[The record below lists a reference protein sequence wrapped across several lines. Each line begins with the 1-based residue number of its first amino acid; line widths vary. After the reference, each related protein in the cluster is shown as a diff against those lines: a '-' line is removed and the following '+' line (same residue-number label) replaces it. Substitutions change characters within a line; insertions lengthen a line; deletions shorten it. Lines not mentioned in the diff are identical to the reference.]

1 LTPNSLYR
9 VGDSEFSATCGA
21 QGKPKPSIRWLKDG
35 HEIIND
41 PKLYDISTDESEGRN
56 SVFTVQSTLRFLG
69 NSRPEGSQLVPADRG
84 LYSCAFENEV
94 KKAESSMHLR
104 IEREFLVLDIFFW
117 IRMLCPKIL
126 YPSTVILMFLFVKF
140 KIRMHSQK
148 FILYLGYG
156 NLFHYM

>member
-1 LTPNSLYR
+1 VIHGLTRSSHYR

-35 HEIIND
+35 HEIISD
-41 PKLYDISTDESEGRN
+41 PKLYDISTDESESRN

-69 NSRPEGSQLVPADRG
+69 HSRPEGNQLMPADRG

-104 IEREFLVLDIFFW
+104 IERESLKLVTLLLK
-117 IRMLCPKIL
+117 RNCTQSLSCSNSAL
-126 YPSTVILMFLFVKF
+126 LTHACEV
-140 KIRMHSQK
+140 
-148 FILYLGYG
+148 
-156 NLFHYM
+156 

>member
-1 LTPNSLYR
+1 MSLYDNPNITSSCTEILQVVQRLTPNFCYR

-41 PKLYDISTDESEGRN
+41 PRLYDISTDESEGRN

-69 NSRPEGSQLVPADRG
+69 HSRPEGNQLLPADRG
-84 LYSCAFENEV
+84 LYACAFENEV

-104 IEREFLVLDIFFW
+104 IERESLTSVAL
-117 IRMLCPKIL
+117 
-126 YPSTVILMFLFVKF
+126 
-140 KIRMHSQK
+140 
-148 FILYLGYG
+148 
-156 NLFHYM
+156 

>member
-1 LTPNSLYR
+1 MVQRLTPNFCYR

-41 PKLYDISTDESEGRN
+41 PRLYDISTDESEGRN
-56 SVFTVQSTLRFLG
+56 SVFTVQSTLRFSG
-69 NSRPEGSQLVPADRG
+69 SSRPESNQLLPADRG

-104 IEREFLVLDIFFW
+104 IERESLAFVALLHVSSLFLKLDTHHQCIFH
-117 IRMLCPKIL
+117 IKI
-126 YPSTVILMFLFVKF
+126 
-140 KIRMHSQK
+140 
-148 FILYLGYG
+148 YG
-156 NLFHYM
+156 F